1 MSALVVTGR
10 LRFEMARRGL
20 NQSLLAE
27 LSGLTPATIC
37 AALAG
42 RPIAESTIAR
52 IARSLCKVEPIPG
65 IDELLSASEPRTSQM
80 HSESK

>member
-1 MSALVVTGR
+1 MSALVVPGR

-20 NQSLLAE
+20 NQSLLAG

-42 RPIAESTIAR
+42 RPVAESTIAR
-52 IARSLCKVEPIPG
+52 IARSLCNVAPIPG
-65 IDELLSASEPRTSQM
+65 IDDLLDAGEHLIPQISA
-80 HSESK
+80 ESK

>member
-1 MSALVVTGR
+1 MSALVVTGQ

-20 NQSLLAE
+20 NQSVLAE

-42 RPIAESTIAR
+42 RPVAESTIAR
-52 IARSLCKVEPIPG
+52 IARSLCNIEPIPG
-65 IDELLSASEPRTSQM
+65 IDDLLDAREHRTRQISP
-80 HSESK
+80 EST